1 MKKIITALQNE
12 KVNEKLSQQENIKI
26 MVNDIQYQ
34 EGIIEVL
41 EINSDIDF
49 ILISELLPGQM
60 KIEELIE
67 KIKKINEKIKI
78 IIILEN
84 KKEELENYLLAKGKI
99 IIFYNNKI
107 TIEELINTIQE
118 KTNQEILE
126 EEIKEI
132 KKMINKETNYDKES
146 IKKQEKYFLSEREN
160 KKIEKEIEE
169 EFKSKKTIYRLKQLI
184 KKQEKNKIGQII
196 LIMGLRGSGKTIF
209 TINLAHQLKNKKV
222 LIIER
227 NSKNSDIYFLINGK
241 EEIKKM
247 KKNRIKNTNYFIDY
261 ENNQKSNEIENR
273 SKQTIVYNKIKITS
287 VNNNTKIFYENTENK
302 SQIEIIKE
310 IKKWKEEYNVILI
323 DIEEEEENNFSMLIE
338 EIDKIIFI
346 TEANILQIK
355 KAKKYLEKTM
365 QKYKIEKEKINF
377 VFNKVT
383 SETLSFNVL
392 KKILDN
398 YNILGKV
405 NDIKNC
411 NLLVNHNMK
420 EIYLNKKIKK
430 QYEKIGIEI
439 LKDKNIEKYYLNRM
453 QDY

>member
-1 MKKIITALQNE
+1 
-12 KVNEKLSQQENIKI
+12 
-26 MVNDIQYQ
+26 
-34 EGIIEVL
+34 
-41 EINSDIDF
+41 
-49 ILISELLPGQM
+49 
-60 KIEELIE
+60 
-67 KIKKINEKIKI
+67 
-78 IIILEN
+78 
-84 KKEELENYLLAKGKI
+84 
-99 IIFYNNKI
+99 
-107 TIEELINTIQE
+107 
-118 KTNQEILE
+118 
-126 EEIKEI
+126 
-132 KKMINKETNYDKES
+132 MINKETNYDKES

-261 ENNQKSNEIENR
+261 ENNQKSNEIENK

-377 VFNKVT
+377 VFNKV
-383 SETLSFNVL
+383 NY
-392 KKILDN
+392 KKLMT
-398 YNILGKV
+398 V
-405 NDIKNC
+405 
-411 NLLVNHNMK
+411 
-420 EIYLNKKIKK
+420 
-430 QYEKIGIEI
+430 Q
-439 LKDKNIEKYYLNRM
+439 
-453 QDY
+453 